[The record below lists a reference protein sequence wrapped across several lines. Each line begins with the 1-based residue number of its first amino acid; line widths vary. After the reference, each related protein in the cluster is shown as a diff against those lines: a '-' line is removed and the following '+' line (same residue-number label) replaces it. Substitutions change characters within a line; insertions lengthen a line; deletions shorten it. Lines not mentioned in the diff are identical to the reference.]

1 MDFTKVVLNVPE
13 GLAPFVEIE
22 DEKSQMIRN
31 AMLLLPYIKSDVI
44 SHGKVAEMLRVNK
57 LDLITI
63 YGSFGIPY
71 FDATEEDFLEDA
83 ATVRMMK
90 PECPRKCLPDRLR

>member
-1 MDFTKVVLNVPE
+1 MDFAKVVLNVPK

-31 AMLLLPYIKSDVI
+31 AMLLLPYIKGDVI
-44 SHGKVAEMLRVNK
+44 SHGKAAELLGVSK
-57 LDLITI
+57 LDLITM

-71 FDATEEDFLEDA
+71 FDATEENFLEDIA
-83 ATVRMMK
+83 AVRTFRETK
-90 PECPRKCLPDRLR
+90 A